1 LFDVGNRIIS
11 AAKSDTNNGPSGL
24 EDNPVLVIFN
34 NKNSIQIAWGGKLP
48 SRKPASR
55 ISELYA
61 RLGTV
66 GLIRTYNA
74 G

>member
-1 LFDVGNRIIS
+1 LFDVENRIIS
-11 AAKSDTNNGPSGL
+11 TLNQTSKRPCGL
-24 EDNPVLVIFN
+24 EDTPVLFIFN

-48 SRKPASR
+48 SAKPASR
-55 ISELYA
+55 MSELYN
-61 RLGTV
+61 RLGTI

>member
-1 LFDVGNRIIS
+1 MLF
-11 AAKSDTNNGPSGL
+11 
-24 EDNPVLVIFN
+24 IFN

-48 SRKPASR
+48 SAKPAGR
-55 ISELYA
+55 ISELYN
-61 RLGTV
+61 RLGTI